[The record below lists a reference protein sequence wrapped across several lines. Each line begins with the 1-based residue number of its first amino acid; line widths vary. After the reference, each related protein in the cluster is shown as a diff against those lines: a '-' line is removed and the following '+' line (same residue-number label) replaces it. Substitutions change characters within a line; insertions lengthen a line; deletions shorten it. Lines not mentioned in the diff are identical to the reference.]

1 MCLRAFP
8 WLLNGAGGSS
18 PLYTAPSCTVDLECI
33 INEAEGDG
41 EMSQQLR
48 TLAALPEDLDSV
60 SSTYMAAYNGL

>member
-1 MCLRAFP
+1 
-8 WLLNGAGGSS
+8 
-18 PLYTAPSCTVDLECI
+18 VDLECI